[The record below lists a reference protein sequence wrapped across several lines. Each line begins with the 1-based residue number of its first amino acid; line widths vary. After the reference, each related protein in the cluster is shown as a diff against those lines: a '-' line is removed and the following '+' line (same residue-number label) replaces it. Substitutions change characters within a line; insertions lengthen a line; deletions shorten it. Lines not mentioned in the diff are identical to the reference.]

1 MFRHQIS
8 MAVIAASLVVSP
20 VNRAAA
26 DAGDVAAGVL
36 LGVIGTAAV
45 NSANNNKKKT
55 YTSTKTKT
63 VYKTPSISSAQRAQ
77 NREVQT
83 SLNYFGFPAGSPDGV
98 VGRNTRS
105 AISQYQAHMGYPPTG
120 QLTDYE
126 RTFLVSGYHRAIAG
140 GAATA
145 QLAAANPM
153 GTRGLLK
160 TYQQEA
166 AGIAPTYAT
175 AAQIAPAMPMA
186 PQQQGARNTVI
197 VVAPKQEAAPAVA
210 PVEEP
215 IVEAAV
221 PNFGAGA
228 LPNFMGTSE
237 SVSLASHC
245 NKVSLLTNTNGGFT
259 TEAVMTDANFAM
271 NEQFCLARTYA
282 IAQGEELTAKVQGF
296 TKDQIAEQCEAFGPA
311 LKDQIAA
318 MSLKPQAEVL
328 QEVGA
333 FVLQSGMS
341 PAQLSGTARICLSVG
356 YRTDNMDVALAS
368 ALMLNALGEPVY
380 GELMGHHLSQGFGA
394 ARRPDLALAW
404 YDGSLDAIAKG
415 ATPVFA
421 PGQPE
426 RSGLIRKAAYRLG
439 GAVEGTGMIDATA
452 PQPVALPTF
461 SVEN

>member
-1 MFRHQIS
+1 
-8 MAVIAASLVVSP
+8 MAVVAASLVVTP
-20 VNRAAA
+20 AHRAAA

-36 LGVIGTAAV
+36 LGVIGSAAV
-45 NSANNNKKKT
+45 NSANKTKKKT

-63 VYKTPSISSAQRAQ
+63 VYKKPSISSAQRAQ

-83 SLNYFGFPAGSPDGV
+83 SLNYFGFPAGTPDGV

-120 QLTDYE
+120 QLTEYE
-126 RTFLVSGYHRAIAG
+126 RTFLVSGYHRSIAG
-140 GAATA
+140 GATTA
-145 QLAAANPM
+145 QMIAASPM

-166 AGIAPTYAT
+166 AGIAPTFAT
-175 AAQIAPAMPMA
+175 AAPVAPVV

-197 VVAPKQEAAPAVA
+197 VVAPKQEAPAAVA

-215 IVEAAV
+215 IIEAAV
-221 PNFGAGA
+221 PAFGAGG
-228 LPNFMGTSE
+228 LPNFMGASE

-282 IAQGEELTAKVQGF
+282 IAHGEELASKVQGF
-296 TKDQIAEQCEAFGPA
+296 TKEQIAQQCEAFGPA
-311 LKDQIAA
+311 LKDQIAG
-318 MSLKPQAEVL
+318 MSLKPQSEVL

-394 ARRPDLALAW
+394 AKRPDLALAW
-404 YDGSLDAIAKG
+404 YEGSLDAIAKG

-426 RSGLIRKAAYRLG
+426 RSGLIRKAAYQLG
-439 GAVEGTGMIDATA
+439 GGADGAALADPTA
-452 PQPVALPTF
+452 PKPVSLPTF